1 MFGNHIPRETDLLKI
16 DNIDYDFERIIK
28 IIMYNAK
35 KNREDYEHRKTIKE
49 QQNLTFKNKLSRT
62 PKFVNGNLVLHR
74 QMQVSTG
81 ASSKWKPLFTG
92 PYVIN
97 EIDKQNRTA
106 VCQNISTGKTIK
118 AHFNN
123 LVIYE
128 CDPKKVTLP
137 ASSWVYN
144 RDISELK

>member
-1 MFGNHIPRETDLLKI
+1 LAVEIFIKNKLLEKGIDLP
-16 DNIDYDFERIIK
+16 F
-28 IIMYNAK
+28 
-35 KNREDYEHRKTIKE
+35 KNKNYYSYIKE
-49 QQNLTFKNKLSRT
+49 KQNLTFKNKLSKT
-62 PKFVNGNLVLHR
+62 PKFVNGDLVLHR